1 MIRPAA
7 AILLVLS
14 FGAAGAMA
22 AKKPAPPAAGSGAA
36 TSFTGEDGGNARA
49 VSENGAWQLIYKTT
63 SGEVLV
69 RLKGQATQGGLLI
82 GTAKPGYKLSLDGK
96 PLMVSPAGQF
106 LIGFDRDAPAKAELT
121 VEGEGHRRAIAI
133 DIQPRKWDIQRIDGL
148 PPDKVT
154 PPPEALEQIKREAAQ
169 KRAARKPDTEGAWF
183 AEKFIWPAEGRI
195 SGVFG
200 SQRILNGEP
209 RAPHYGLDI
218 AAPEGTPIKAPAGG
232 IVRLA
237 VTGFFYEGGLVFL
250 DHGHGLIS
258 YMMHM
263 SRVDV
268 KPGEEVK
275 QGDTI
280 GAVGKTGRVTAAHLH
295 WGIFWLEAHI
305 DPQLLLPPMPASS
318 APKG

>member
-1 MIRPAA
+1 MMRTVA
-7 AILLVLS
+7 LLVVL
-14 FGAAGAMA
+14 ALAGLNTACA
-22 AKKPAPPAAGSGAA
+22 DTIIGSNA
-36 TSFTGEDGGNARA
+36 TGEMTI
-49 VSENGAWQLIYKTT
+49 NGLPVEQLN
-63 SGEVLV
+63 
-69 RLKGQATQGGLLI
+69 
-82 GTAKPGYKLSLDGK
+82 TAKQGSLIVGQLHRDGK
-96 PLMVSPAGQF
+96 VWLNDQPIMVGKDRRF
-106 LIGFDRDAPAKAELT
+106 VVGFDRDAPPAAELRIEFAAT
-121 VEGEGHRRAIAI
+121 KDQSASTQAWPLAIE
-133 DIQPRKWDIQRIDGL
+133 QRKYDIQRIDGL
-148 PPDKVT
+148 PPEKVT

-169 KRAARKPDTEGAWF
+169 KREARKRDTQGAWF
-183 AEKFIWPAEGRI
+183 AEKFIWPTEGRI

-250 DHGHGLIS
+250 DHGHGLVS

-268 KPGEEVK
+268 KAGEEVR
-275 QGDTI
+275 QGDII

-295 WGIFWLEAHI
+295 WGIFWLDAHI
-305 DPQLLLPPMPASS
+305 DPQLLLPDKAH
-318 APKG
+318 